1 MEQDIVVSQISD
13 AHKSMIGRLIQQQD
27 AKRVEAENKPK
38 PINWLK
44 HPAVEFSTY
53 LLAGAIILIALL
65 GCALASAH
73 ATRANLEPEPVEI
86 FSPVYTVSDLDL
98 GRYND
103 CRNGCSAIV
112 WTDNEQFS
120 IDIKFDYTSIK
131 DGNGFTSWREIK
143 VINLDPIEIYNHEG
157 FAINAYISNQEL
169 DNIKDALAT
178 AIDEQLRG
186 KA

>member
-1 MEQDIVVSQISD
+1 MEQNITVSQISD
-13 AHKSMIGRLIQQQD
+13 EHKAMIAGLIKKQE
-27 AKRVEAENKPK
+27 AKRIEAEEKPK

-44 HPAVEFSTY
+44 HPAIEFSTY
-53 LLAGAIILIALL
+53 VLAGSILLIALL

-73 ATRANLEPEPVEI
+73 ATRASLEPKPLEI
-86 FSPVYTVSDLDL
+86 FSPTYTVRDLDL

-112 WTDNEQFS
+112 WTDNDQFS
-120 IDIKFDYTSIK
+120 IEVKFDYTSIK

-143 VINLDPIEIYNHEG
+143 VINLDPIEIYNHDG
-157 FAINAYISNQEL
+157 FVINAYISNQEM
-169 DNIKDALAT
+169 DSIKDALAESV
-178 AIDEQLRG
+178 DEKLRG